1 MSYRVLQSSNLS
13 RGMSFHRPDHPR
25 HTPVTPK
32 SPALEVMT
40 DLKKTTAIT
49 IHPDESLDS
58 AQQKMIQRAVRMLLV
73 VDYNDEILGIITA
86 TDILGEKPIQAVQK
100 NGVSAKDLKVKDV
113 MTEQSEMDA
122 LNIKDVSHARVGDL
136 LETLKHHHRQHAL
149 VVDTQG
155 PRNEITVRGI
165 FSLTQIARQ
174 MGVHVQT
181 YDVAENLAEIAHF
194 IQKHH
199 P

>member
-1 MSYRVLQSSNLS
+1 MSYRVLQSSTIS
-13 RGMSFHRPDHPR
+13 RGVSFHRPDHHR
-25 HTPVTPK
+25 HPSVTTQ

-40 DLKKTTAIT
+40 DLKKTSAIT
-49 IHPDESLDS
+49 IHPAESLES
-58 AQQKMIQRAVRMLLV
+58 AQQKMIQRGVRMLLV

-86 TDILGEKPIQAVQK
+86 TDILGEKPIQFIQK
-100 NGVSAKDLKVKDV
+100 NGGNARDLKVQDI
-113 MTEQSEMDA
+113 MTPQSDMDA
-122 LNIKDVSHARVGDL
+122 LLIKDVSHSRVGDIL
-136 LETLKHHHRQHAL
+136 ATLKHHHRQHAL

-155 PRNEITVRGI
+155 PRNEVTVRGI

-174 MGVHVQT
+174 MGVQIQT

-194 IQKHH
+194 IQKQH

>member
-1 MSYRVLQSSNLS
+1 MSYRVIQSSTLS
-13 RGMSFHRPDHPR
+13 RGVSFHRPDHHR
-25 HTPVTPK
+25 HPPVTSQ

-40 DLKKTTAIT
+40 DLKKTSAIT
-49 IHPDESLDS
+49 THASESLES
-58 AQQKMIQRAVRMLLV
+58 AQQKMIQRGVRMLLV
-73 VDYNDEILGIITA
+73 VDYNDEILGIVTA
-86 TDILGEKPIQAVQK
+86 TDILGEKPIQFVQK
-100 NGVSAKDLKVKDV
+100 NGGSVKDLKVKDV
-113 MTEQSEMDA
+113 MTEQSDMDA
-122 LNIKDVSHARVGDL
+122 LHIKDVSHARVGDL
-136 LETLKHHHRQHAL
+136 LATLKHHHRQHAL

-174 MGVHVQT
+174 MGVQVQT

-194 IQKHH
+194 IQKQH

>member
-1 MSYRVLQSSNLS
+1 MSYRVIESSTLS
-13 RGMSFHRPDHPR
+13 RGVSFHRPDHHR
-25 HTPVTPK
+25 HPPVSSQ

-40 DLKKTTAIT
+40 DLKKTSAIT
-49 IHPDESLDS
+49 THPVESLES
-58 AQQKMIQRAVRMLLV
+58 AQQKMIQRGVRMLLV

-86 TDILGEKPIQAVQK
+86 TDILGEKPIQFVQK
-100 NGVSAKDLKVKDV
+100 NGGSVKELKVKDV
-113 MTEQSEMDA
+113 MTDQRDMDA
-122 LNIKDVSHARVGDL
+122 LHIKDVSHARVGDL
-136 LETLKHHHRQHAL
+136 LATLKHHHRQHAL

-155 PRNEITVRGI
+155 PRNEVTVRGI

-174 MGVHVQT
+174 MGVQVQT

-194 IQKHH
+194 IQKQH